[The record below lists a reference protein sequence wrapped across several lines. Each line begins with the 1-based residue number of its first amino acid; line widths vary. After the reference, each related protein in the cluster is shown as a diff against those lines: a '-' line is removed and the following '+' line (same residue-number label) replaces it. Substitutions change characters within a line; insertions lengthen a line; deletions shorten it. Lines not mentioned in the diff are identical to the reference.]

1 MARGKREQWQAVV
14 ERWKASGLLTKEF
27 CREAGVN
34 YWTFSEWR
42 RKLEPQRRRS
52 GFVEVVGSEAMSRIG
67 GGANI
72 RLRLG
77 GVTVEVE
84 SPVDEAGLVAVL
96 RAVEHRGC

>member
-14 ERWKASGLLTKEF
+14 ERWKASGLMTKEF

-52 GFVEVVGSEAMSRIG
+52 RFVEVVAPEAMSRIAA
-67 GGANI
+67 GAKI
-72 RLRLG
+72 RVMIG
-77 GVTVEVE
+77 EVIVHQE
-84 SPVDEAGLVAVL
+84 SPIDEAGLVAVL
-96 RAVEHRGC
+96 RAVEHRAC

>member
-14 ERWKASGLLTKEF
+14 ERWKASGLMTKEF

-67 GGANI
+67 RGAKI
-72 RLRLG
+72 RVMIGR
-77 GVTVEVE
+77 VTVELE
-84 SPVDEAGLVAVL
+84 SPVDEAGLAAVL
-96 RAVEHRGC
+96 RAVEHRAC

>member
-42 RKLEPQRRRS
+42 RKLEPQGRRS
-52 GFVEVVGSEAMSRIG
+52 EFVEVVAPEALSRNAAGARIRVRIG
-67 GGANI
+67 E
-72 RLRLG
+72 
-77 GVTVEVE
+77 VTVEVE

-96 RAVEHRGC
+96 RAVEQRGC

>member
-14 ERWKASGLLTKEF
+14 ERWQASGLMTKEF

-52 GFVEVVGSEAMSRIG
+52 GFVEVVGNEVMSRIAA
-67 GGANI
+67 GAKI
-72 RLRLG
+72 RLRIG
-77 GVTVEVE
+77 RVTVEVE
-84 SPVDEAGLVAVL
+84 TPVDEAGLEAVL
-96 RAVEHRGC
+96 RAVEPHAC